1 MAAARTDRRQGRQTK
16 AAVPQT
22 ESCFVLFPEWG
33 RRGGGREGGRSRGW
47 GVWKRR
53 EVRSVLVGGGERL
66 VVSEMFNL
74 PAPRVAAAIM
84 IGNLS
89 AYDASYPRVY
99 T

>member
-1 MAAARTDRRQGRQTK
+1 M
-16 AAVPQT
+16 
-22 ESCFVLFPEWG
+22 
-33 RRGGGREGGRSRGW
+33 
-47 GVWKRR
+47 WKRR